1 MEASEP
7 GTAHGGGADVEA
19 EALDAQLD
27 AYAQLDDVD
36 DMEADALLASPRALS
51 RSTSLSGGTLVKSLL
66 HKRPPLVAYVVL
78 VPVLLLLVLLVV
90 GAVWEFT

>member
-1 MEASEP
+1 MP
-7 GTAHGGGADVEA
+7 
-19 EALDAQLD
+19 
-27 AYAQLDDVD
+27 
-36 DMEADALLASPRALS
+36 SPRALA

-78 VPVLLLLVLLVV
+78 VPVLLLMVLLVV